1 MAADVGGEAHSRRRP
16 RIQTENQILSLLF
29 GKGREVGDGF
39 FLLSPSLQTAKL
51 REEGDRFL
59 SFPKSFF
66 LFLEGK
72 KGEGVCF
79 FISFFRDWGKKK
91 FCGVVK
97 NPAPLPR
104 VFTSLVWYMACFA
117 GRITDD
123 FTSHQKK
130 ESEKRN
136 GHCKKNRNSSD
147 SLFYIICRH
156 VVFSFTSHACIPCR

>member
-16 RIQTENQILSLLF
+16 SIQTENQILSLLF

-130 ESEKRN
+130 
-136 GHCKKNRNSSD
+136 G
-147 SLFYIICRH
+147 I
-156 VVFSFTSHACIPCR
+156 